1 MTVETVICPKCK
13 KPFPKQ
19 RRDLG
24 YKFCI
29 NCAPQGSYYP
39 IIESIGQGEEA
50 ETVMHIV
57 TAQEY
62 NAIQRG
68 QRQMHGSFYNN
79 PDVEEEEAP
88 DMSTFEE
95 QDEAVAHL
103 SPAEREAQIEALEQE
118 QQGLSEHTL
127 EEMEEYAP
135 LEEEEIEEE

>member
-19 RRDLG
+19 RLDLG

-29 NCAPQGSYYP
+29 NCSPQGSYHP
-39 IIESIGQGEEA
+39 VIESIGQGEEA

-57 TAQEY
+57 TTQEF

-68 QRQMHGSFYNN
+68 QRQMHGSLYNN
-79 PDVEEEEAP
+79 PDIEEEEAP

-95 QDEAVAHL
+95 QDEAVSHL

-127 EEMEEYAP
+127 EEMEDMS
-135 LEEEEIEEE
+135 LEEVDEDDE